1 MLRRLS
7 SYVYL
12 RNGKDNSMK
21 VDEVLTMGGA
31 DMYINQAT
39 QVDTQVV
46 QPRVIQADEPEQ
58 GEDYEKA
65 KNRQKGQKKIEVD
78 LYNQRNVDNIAD
90 PYMEDEQLAKKV
102 NTMVFALKNQPD
114 RTLSQKYTY
123 FAKKVEKET
132 EGEGE
137 EKD

>member
-1 MLRRLS
+1 
-7 SYVYL
+7 
-12 RNGKDNSMK
+12 MK

-58 GEDYEKA
+58 GLEYEKA

-78 LYNQRNVDNIAD
+78 LYNQRSVDNIAD

-132 EGEGE
+132 EGE
-137 EKD
+137 D